1 MGSILD
7 IVVALKL
14 SLYTDNPFNSFQF
27 LQIWNNLQKFLGI
40 TYKQQLQKFCTLI
53 ESFLIYDLENFRFME
68 PTVWQQHILLMLLWL
83 LLTANESVQ
92 FHELILLINCNRWDL
107 FRNLTIWSVDILN
120 NRI

>member
-40 TYKQQLQKFCTLI
+40 TYKQQFKKRCK
-53 ESFLIYDLENFRFME
+53 S
-68 PTVWQQHILLMLLWL
+68 
-83 LLTANESVQ
+83 SV
-92 FHELILLINCNRWDL
+92 H
-107 FRNLTIWSVDILN
+107 
-120 NRI
+120 